1 MACFEHASP
10 ALKEILLRLYRD
22 ERAIDADHHLHEF
35 GSVEYYIQ
43 SLVSDPD
50 HTYLSISTP
59 ILSQA
64 FLISTRLSRYTIEKV
79 KAISTEVVEIVEP
92 PKEGYQLTLRLNFA
106 RLPYGKESIKM
117 ITDIASVQGVILS
130 SQLEEM
136 LMNVNSQDVA
146 QGMYKPIKLVYHPRE
161 PFYVIKQPQKIMAV
175 FPMRFKEKTDVIIA
189 TAFFQFPQQELMD
202 VANTKACAK
211 APHCIWSPIPPPELR
226 GEAIEDLSTNGG
238 FVSFALEKKMDS
250 KNRLNM
256 SNDLKWAFKNRRGLH
271 VNSED
276 TYISVLLPSLNIGIG
291 VGPTFTFFI
300 MAFTDITSRHI
311 EGKRLDKT
319 VWNLL
324 NFYAFVKNHVKSTR
338 GFIQRRMRTCLKS
351 LVEVLQKT
359 GLQDDQQIK
368 EVKGYKR
375 MKKMRY
381 KETITA
387 TDQFVE
393 LKQVDSDAQRL
404 VIAISRPHWGKG
416 AIRQWTAFARDGPH
430 SPWPA
435 TGSRPIMG
443 ASSAIAMAG
452 IQFS

>member
-1 MACFEHASP
+1 MIARITNLHLTQKELLPPQQLISKNLFYIPSCEVHSTFKINTRSMACFERASP

-43 SLVSDPD
+43 SLMSDPD

-79 KAISTEVVEIVEP
+79 KAISSEVLEIVEP

-106 RLPYGKESIKM
+106 RMPHESTKL
-117 ITDIASVQGVILS
+117 ITDIAAVQGVILS

-161 PFYVIKQPQKIMAV
+161 PFYVIKQPQKITAV

-189 TAFFQFPQQELMD
+189 TAFFQELMD
-202 VANTKACAK
+202 VTNTKACAK

-238 FVSFALEKKMDS
+238 FVSF
-250 KNRLNM
+250 
-256 SNDLKWAFKNRRGLH
+256 
-271 VNSED
+271 
-276 TYISVLLPSLNIGIG
+276 
-291 VGPTFTFFI
+291 
-300 MAFTDITSRHI
+300 DITSRHI

-351 LVEVLQKT
+351 LAEVLQKT
-359 GLQDDQQIK
+359 GLQDEQQIK

-375 MKKMRY
+375 MKKLVNFTKFKIPRY
-381 KETITA
+381 RSDFISK
-387 TDQFVE
+387 
-393 LKQVDSDAQRL
+393 LKRL
-404 VIAISRPHWGKG
+404 RSRLKIHGFSRFRRKWLTFPTFSSKTKYRKLEKDISLQHN
-416 AIRQWTAFARDGPH
+416 
-430 SPWPA
+430 
-435 TGSRPIMG
+435 
-443 ASSAIAMAG
+443 
-452 IQFS
+452 

>member
-1 MACFEHASP
+1 MACFERASP

-50 HTYLSISTP
+50 HTYLSIATP

-64 FLISTRLSRYTIEKV
+64 FLVSTRLSRYTIQKV
-79 KAISTEVVEIVEP
+79 KAISAEVVEIVEP
-92 PKEGYQLTLRLNFA
+92 PKEGYQLTIRLNFA
-106 RLPYGKESIKM
+106 RMPHGKESIKM
-117 ITDIASVQGVILS
+117 ITDIAAVQGVILS

-161 PFYVIKQPQKIMAV
+161 PFYVIKQPQKITAV

-189 TAFFQFPQQELMD
+189 TTFFQQELMD

-238 FVSFALEKKMDS
+238 FVSF
-250 KNRLNM
+250 
-256 SNDLKWAFKNRRGLH
+256 
-271 VNSED
+271 
-276 TYISVLLPSLNIGIG
+276 
-291 VGPTFTFFI
+291 
-300 MAFTDITSRHI
+300 DITSRHI

-359 GLQDDQQIK
+359 GPQDEQQIK

-375 MKKMRY
+375 MKKLVKFTKFKIIRY
-381 KETITA
+381 RSDFTSK
-387 TDQFVE
+387 
-393 LKQVDSDAQRL
+393 LKRIRSRL
-404 VIAISRPHWGKG
+404 KIHGFNRFRRKWLTFPIFSSKTKYRKLEKDISLQHN
-416 AIRQWTAFARDGPH
+416 
-430 SPWPA
+430 
-435 TGSRPIMG
+435 
-443 ASSAIAMAG
+443 
-452 IQFS
+452 

>member
-1 MACFEHASP
+1 MACFERASP
-10 ALKEILLRLYRD
+10 ALKEILLRLYRN

-50 HTYLSISTP
+50 HTYLSVSTP

-64 FLISTRLSRYTIEKV
+64 FLISTRLSHYTIEKV
-79 KAISTEVVEIVEP
+79 KAISAEVVEIVQP

-106 RLPYGKESIKM
+106 RMSHESIKM
-117 ITDIASVQGVILS
+117 ITDIAAVQGVILS

-161 PFYVIKQPQKIMAV
+161 PFYVIKQPQKITAV

-189 TAFFQFPQQELMD
+189 TAFFQELMD

-238 FVSFALEKKMDS
+238 FVSF
-250 KNRLNM
+250 
-256 SNDLKWAFKNRRGLH
+256 
-271 VNSED
+271 
-276 TYISVLLPSLNIGIG
+276 
-291 VGPTFTFFI
+291 
-300 MAFTDITSRHI
+300 DITSRHI

-338 GFIQRRMRTCLKS
+338 GFIQRRMRTCLKRQ
-351 LVEVLQKT
+351 VEVLQKT
-359 GLQDDQQIK
+359 GLQDDQHIK
-368 EVKGYKR
+368 AVKGHKR
-375 MKKMRY
+375 MRKLVNFTKFKILRY
-381 KETITA
+381 RSDFTSK
-387 TDQFVE
+387 
-393 LKQVDSDAQRL
+393 LKRIRSRL
-404 VIAISRPHWGKG
+404 KIHGFSRFRRKWLSFPTFSSKTKYRKLEKDISLQH
-416 AIRQWTAFARDGPH
+416 D
-430 SPWPA
+430 
-435 TGSRPIMG
+435 
-443 ASSAIAMAG
+443 
-452 IQFS
+452 

>member
-59 ILSQA
+59 ILSQS
-64 FLISTRLSRYTIEKV
+64 FLVSTRLSRYTIQKV
-79 KAISTEVVEIVEP
+79 KAISAEVVEIVEP
-92 PKEGYQLTLRLNFA
+92 PKEGYQLTIRLNFA
-106 RLPYGKESIKM
+106 RMPHESIKM
-117 ITDIASVQGVILS
+117 ITDIAAVQGVILS

-161 PFYVIKQPQKIMAV
+161 PFYVIKQPQKITAV

-189 TAFFQFPQQELMD
+189 TTFFQELMD
-202 VANTKACAK
+202 VANTKTCAK

-238 FVSFALEKKMDS
+238 FVSF
-250 KNRLNM
+250 
-256 SNDLKWAFKNRRGLH
+256 
-271 VNSED
+271 
-276 TYISVLLPSLNIGIG
+276 
-291 VGPTFTFFI
+291 
-300 MAFTDITSRHI
+300 DILSRHI

-359 GLQDDQQIK
+359 GPQDEQQIK

-375 MKKMRY
+375 MKKLVKFTKFKIIRY
-381 KETITA
+381 RSDFTSK
-387 TDQFVE
+387 
-393 LKQVDSDAQRL
+393 LKRIRSRL
-404 VIAISRPHWGKG
+404 KIHGFNRFRRKWLTFPIFSSKTKYRKLEKDISLQHN
-416 AIRQWTAFARDGPH
+416 
-430 SPWPA
+430 
-435 TGSRPIMG
+435 
-443 ASSAIAMAG
+443 
-452 IQFS
+452 

>member
-59 ILSQA
+59 ILSQS
-64 FLISTRLSRYTIEKV
+64 FLVSTRLSRYTIQKV
-79 KAISTEVVEIVEP
+79 KAISAEVVEIVEP
-92 PKEGYQLTLRLNFA
+92 PKEGYQLTIRLNFA
-106 RLPYGKESIKM
+106 RMPHGKESIKM
-117 ITDIASVQGVILS
+117 ITDIAAVQGVILS

-161 PFYVIKQPQKIMAV
+161 PFYVIKQPQKITAV

-189 TAFFQFPQQELMD
+189 TTFFQELMD

-238 FVSFALEKKMDS
+238 FVSF
-250 KNRLNM
+250 
-256 SNDLKWAFKNRRGLH
+256 
-271 VNSED
+271 
-276 TYISVLLPSLNIGIG
+276 
-291 VGPTFTFFI
+291 
-300 MAFTDITSRHI
+300 DILSRHI

-359 GLQDDQQIK
+359 GPQDEQQIK

-375 MKKMRY
+375 MKKLVKFTKFKIIRY
-381 KETITA
+381 RSDFTSK
-387 TDQFVE
+387 
-393 LKQVDSDAQRL
+393 LKRIRSRL
-404 VIAISRPHWGKG
+404 KIHGFNRFRRKWLTFPIFSSKTKYRKLEKDISLQHN
-416 AIRQWTAFARDGPH
+416 
-430 SPWPA
+430 
-435 TGSRPIMG
+435 
-443 ASSAIAMAG
+443 
-452 IQFS
+452 

>member
-1 MACFEHASP
+1 MTTN
-10 ALKEILLRLYRD
+10 LEIILAPISQKQNYTKLRD
-22 ERAIDADHHLHEF
+22 ERAIGADHHLHEF

-64 FLISTRLSRYTIEKV
+64 FLVSTRLSRYTIQKV

-92 PKEGYQLTLRLNFA
+92 PKEGYQLTIRLNFA
-106 RLPYGKESIKM
+106 RMPHGQESVKM
-117 ITDIASVQGVILS
+117 ITDIAAVQGVILS

-161 PFYVIKQPQKIMAV
+161 PFYVIKQPQKITAV

-189 TAFFQFPQQELMD
+189 TTFFQELMD

-238 FVSFALEKKMDS
+238 FVSFD
-250 KNRLNM
+250 
-256 SNDLKWAFKNRRGLH
+256 
-271 VNSED
+271 
-276 TYISVLLPSLNIGIG
+276 IS
-291 VGPTFTFFI
+291 
-300 MAFTDITSRHI
+300 SRHI

-359 GLQDDQQIK
+359 GPQDEQQIK
-368 EVKGYKR
+368 ERPPLPSAKTMQDGILALEETFMIGRQKADFVA
-375 MKKMRY
+375 KKLEEGDSIARRR
-381 KETITA
+381 KTPDGLEENLIILIA
-387 TDQFVE
+387 SRLSVFV
-393 LKQVDSDAQRL
+393 RL
-404 VIAISRPHWGKG
+404 V
-416 AIRQWTAFARDGPH
+416 
-430 SPWPA
+430 
-435 TGSRPIMG
+435 
-443 ASSAIAMAG
+443 
-452 IQFS
+452 

>member
-1 MACFEHASP
+1 MACFERASP
-10 ALKEILLRLYRD
+10 ALKEILLRLYRPAYVHLGSFHRVPANFPPAQIPNNFIHQD
-22 ERAIDADHHLHEF
+22 LDRWEEIIGIRLYGRIPFLGLHLPFVLLSNVAFNSPISDTLYDHKPGIVDLPEYLKGMSQPPYSEVSAKLAPLQKRPAVINERAIDADHHLHEF

-50 HTYLSISTP
+50 HTYLSVSTP

-64 FLISTRLSRYTIEKV
+64 FLISTRLSHYTIEKV
-79 KAISTEVVEIVEP
+79 KAISAEVVEIVQP

-106 RLPYGKESIKM
+106 RMSHGKESIKM
-117 ITDIASVQGVILS
+117 ITDIAAVQGVILS

-161 PFYVIKQPQKIMAV
+161 PFYVIKQPQKITAV

-238 FVSFALEKKMDS
+238 FVSF
-250 KNRLNM
+250 
-256 SNDLKWAFKNRRGLH
+256 
-271 VNSED
+271 
-276 TYISVLLPSLNIGIG
+276 
-291 VGPTFTFFI
+291 
-300 MAFTDITSRHI
+300 DITSRHI

-324 NFYAFVKNHVKSTR
+324 NFYAFVKNHVK
-338 GFIQRRMRTCLKS
+338 
-351 LVEVLQKT
+351 VLQKT
-359 GLQDDQQIK
+359 GLQDDQHIK
-368 EVKGYKR
+368 AVKGR
-375 MKKMRY
+375 TW
-381 KETITA
+381 EP
-387 TDQFVE
+387 
-393 LKQVDSDAQRL
+393 
-404 VIAISRPHWGKG
+404 IAFP
-416 AIRQWTAFARDGPH
+416 
-430 SPWPA
+430 
-435 TGSRPIMG
+435 
-443 ASSAIAMAG
+443 SSLALPG
-452 IQFS
+452 

>member
-10 ALKEILLRLYRD
+10 ALKEILLRLYRG
-22 ERAIDADHHLHEF
+22 ERAIDTDHHLHEF

-79 KAISTEVVEIVEP
+79 KAISAEVVEIVEP
-92 PKEGYQLTLRLNFA
+92 PKEGYQLTLQLNFA
-106 RLPYGKESIKM
+106 RMPRGKESIKT
-117 ITDIASVQGVILS
+117 ITDIAAVQGVILS

-161 PFYVIKQPQKIMAV
+161 PFYIIKQPQKITAV

-189 TAFFQFPQQELMD
+189 TTFFQELMD
-202 VANTKACAK
+202 VANSKACAK

-238 FVSFALEKKMDS
+238 FVSF
-250 KNRLNM
+250 
-256 SNDLKWAFKNRRGLH
+256 
-271 VNSED
+271 
-276 TYISVLLPSLNIGIG
+276 
-291 VGPTFTFFI
+291 
-300 MAFTDITSRHI
+300 DITSRHI

-359 GLQDDQQIK
+359 GFQDDQQIK

-375 MKKMRY
+375 MKKLVNFTKFMILSYRSDFTS
-381 KETITA
+381 K
-387 TDQFVE
+387 
-393 LKQVDSDAQRL
+393 LKRIRSRL
-404 VIAISRPHWGKG
+404 KIHGFNRFRRKWLTFPNFSSKTKYRKLEKDISLQHN
-416 AIRQWTAFARDGPH
+416 
-430 SPWPA
+430 
-435 TGSRPIMG
+435 
-443 ASSAIAMAG
+443 
-452 IQFS
+452 

>member
-1 MACFEHASP
+1 MARFERASP

-35 GSVEYYIQ
+35 GSIEYYIQ

-50 HTYLSISTP
+50 HTYLSIATP

-64 FLISTRLSRYTIEKV
+64 FLVSTRLSRYTIQKV
-79 KAISTEVVEIVEP
+79 KAISAEVVEIVEP
-92 PKEGYQLTLRLNFA
+92 PKEGYQLTIRLNFG
-106 RLPYGKESIKM
+106 RMPHGKEAIKM
-117 ITDIASVQGVILS
+117 ITDIAAVQGVILS

-161 PFYVIKQPQKIMAV
+161 PFYVIKQPQKITAV

-189 TAFFQFPQQELMD
+189 TTFFQELMD

-238 FVSFALEKKMDS
+238 FVSF
-250 KNRLNM
+250 
-256 SNDLKWAFKNRRGLH
+256 
-271 VNSED
+271 
-276 TYISVLLPSLNIGIG
+276 
-291 VGPTFTFFI
+291 
-300 MAFTDITSRHI
+300 DITSRHI

-324 NFYAFVKNHVKSTR
+324 NFYAFVKNHVKTTR
-338 GFIQRRMRTCLKS
+338 GFIQRRMRTCLQS

-359 GLQDDQQIK
+359 EPQDEQQSK
-368 EVKGYKR
+368 EVKGYKH
-375 MKKMRY
+375 MKKLVKFTKFKIIRY
-381 KETITA
+381 RSDFTSK
-387 TDQFVE
+387 
-393 LKQVDSDAQRL
+393 LKRIRSRL
-404 VIAISRPHWGKG
+404 KIHGFNRFRRKWLTFPIFSSKTKYRKLEKDISLQHN
-416 AIRQWTAFARDGPH
+416 
-430 SPWPA
+430 
-435 TGSRPIMG
+435 
-443 ASSAIAMAG
+443 
-452 IQFS
+452 

>member
-1 MACFEHASP
+1 MGP
-10 ALKEILLRLYRD
+10 AVRDPDVVGDPMWAPNTGD

-64 FLISTRLSRYTIEKV
+64 FLVSTRLSRYTIQKV
-79 KAISTEVVEIVEP
+79 KAISAEVVEIVEP
-92 PKEGYQLTLRLNFA
+92 PKEGYQLTIRLNFA
-106 RLPYGKESIKM
+106 RMPHGKESIKM
-117 ITDIASVQGVILS
+117 ITDIAAVQGVILS

-161 PFYVIKQPQKIMAV
+161 PFYVIKQPQKITAV

-189 TAFFQFPQQELMD
+189 TTFFQQELMD

-238 FVSFALEKKMDS
+238 FVSFD
-250 KNRLNM
+250 
-256 SNDLKWAFKNRRGLH
+256 
-271 VNSED
+271 
-276 TYISVLLPSLNIGIG
+276 IS
-291 VGPTFTFFI
+291 
-300 MAFTDITSRHI
+300 SRHI

-359 GLQDDQQIK
+359 GPQDEQQIK

-375 MKKMRY
+375 MKKLVKFTKFKIIRY
-381 KETITA
+381 RSDFTSK
-387 TDQFVE
+387 
-393 LKQVDSDAQRL
+393 LKRIRSRL
-404 VIAISRPHWGKG
+404 KINGFNRFRRKWLAFPIFSSKTKYRKLEKDISLQHN
-416 AIRQWTAFARDGPH
+416 
-430 SPWPA
+430 
-435 TGSRPIMG
+435 
-443 ASSAIAMAG
+443 
-452 IQFS
+452 

>member
-1 MACFEHASP
+1 MACFERASP
-10 ALKEILLRLYRD
+10 ALKEILLRLYRK

-35 GSVEYYIQ
+35 GSIEYYIQ

-50 HTYLSISTP
+50 YTYLSISTP

-64 FLISTRLSRYTIEKV
+64 FLISTRLSHYTMEKV

-106 RLPYGKESIKM
+106 RMPQGKESIKI
-117 ITDIASVQGVILS
+117 ITDIAAVQGVILS

-161 PFYVIKQPQKIMAV
+161 PFYVIKQPQKLTAV

-189 TAFFQFPQQELMD
+189 TAFFQELMD
-202 VANTKACAK
+202 VANTKTCAK

-238 FVSFALEKKMDS
+238 FVSF
-250 KNRLNM
+250 
-256 SNDLKWAFKNRRGLH
+256 
-271 VNSED
+271 
-276 TYISVLLPSLNIGIG
+276 
-291 VGPTFTFFI
+291 
-300 MAFTDITSRHI
+300 DITSRHI

-319 VWNLL
+319 LWNLL

-351 LVEVLQKT
+351 LVEVLEKT

-375 MKKMRY
+375 MKKLVNFSKFKIVRY
-381 KETITA
+381 RSDFTSK
-387 TDQFVE
+387 
-393 LKQVDSDAQRL
+393 LKRIRSRL
-404 VIAISRPHWGKG
+404 KIHGFSRFRRKWLTFPTFSSKTKYRKLEKDISLQHNE
-416 AIRQWTAFARDGPH
+416 
-430 SPWPA
+430 
-435 TGSRPIMG
+435 
-443 ASSAIAMAG
+443 
-452 IQFS
+452 